1 MAENKAVDRRWFFVM
16 MAIAGLLLIGIIGT
30 NMPPIEIDIQNIQSL
45 YASNFGGPEV
55 PEIALNPPN
64 EDDRNELKNY
74 LMQEEG
80 IPEGNFGEMRSEVGN
95 YILPKG
101 DEEYLFSVDNIPQ
114 EIPVSEWIVIENLE
128 IIEGEWFE
136 FELRN
141 VGLQEA
147 EIPFFIL
154 NAVLIVENP
163 RTKELHRLDARRLA
177 WIEVSEN
184 NILAPGEKRGF
195 ISENPSKILKERD
208 GLVCVEIESVWIEF
222 QSAKDIQFLLRMK

>member
-1 MAENKAVDRRWFFVM
+1 MSENRTVDYRWLVLVIVL
-16 MAIAGLLLIGIIGT
+16 AGIALIGT
-30 NMPPIEIDIQNIQSL
+30 NMPPSGINIPSFDMSNLGFGEPEI
-45 YASNFGGPEV
+45 

-74 LMQEEG
+74 LMREEG
-80 IPEGNFGEMRSEVGN
+80 IPESDFGEMRAEVGN

-154 NAVLIVENP
+154 NAVIIVEDEKGN
-163 RTKELHRLDARRLA
+163 LHRLDARRLA

-184 NILAPGEKRGF
+184 NILAPGEKREI
-195 ISENPSKILKERD
+195 ISENPFKILKERKERD
-208 GLVCVEIESVWIEF
+208 GIICVEIESVWIEF
-222 QSAKDIQFLLRMK
+222 QSAKDTQFLLRMK

>member
-1 MAENKAVDRRWFFVM
+1 MSENKTVDRRWFFV
-16 MAIAGLLLIGIIGT
+16 AVAAVVVVGLLLVGT
-30 NMPPIEIDIQNIQSL
+30 NMPPIGVDIQSL
-45 YASNFGGPEV
+45 YVSNFGGPEI

-80 IPEGNFGEMRSEVGN
+80 IPEGDFGEMRAEVGN

-128 IIEGEWFE
+128 IIEGEWLE

-154 NAVLIVENP
+154 NTVIIVEDKKGN
-163 RTKELHRLDARRLA
+163 LHRLDARRLA
-177 WIEVSEN
+177 WIEVSGN
-184 NILAPGEKRGF
+184 NILAPGEKKEI
-195 ISENPSKILKERD
+195 ISENPFKILKEREERD
-208 GLVCVEIESVWIEF
+208 GIICVEIESVWIEF
-222 QSAKDIQFLLRMK
+222 QSAEDVQFLLGLR